1 MKTWRALTASAVVVF
16 GGCLGDDGGGAG
28 LDAIDTVTVD
38 LGEVGDAI
46 DSAPDAAPETNV
58 DTTTDTA
65 VDTTVVDTT
74 VADTTVADVADTAV
88 DSIVPVDTS
97 DTTETSDYDTLPDTV
112 GGDVSNTVD
121 ASGPGPLAVL
131 REEVE
136 VAGFPAVLFRP
147 DTVAPVPTV
156 VLLPGFQIDGNAYEL
171 YGERLASHA
180 VATLVV
186 TFGDSLFAPLT
197 HDALADAVVE
207 MIDWLAADQ
216 RFDGNHLGVA
226 GHSRGGKIAFL
237 AATRSTRIKAVFGL
251 DPVDAAGGP
260 GAQPSA
266 DFPSVAPELMPRV
279 TVPVAIIGSVY
290 GGTTASPLAPA
301 CAPVEDNYHQYTV
314 AATAAV
320 SVREW
325 VAPASGHNDF
335 ADPLPF
341 LLSLVCQAGDDPGAT
356 RAFAME
362 RLVAFFRNVLG
373 NDARYI
379 VP

>member
-1 MKTWRALTASAVVVF
+1 M
-16 GGCLGDDGGGAG
+16 DG
-28 LDAIDTVTVD
+28 
-38 LGEVGDAI
+38 
-46 DSAPDAAPETNV
+46 
-58 DTTTDTA
+58 
-65 VDTTVVDTT
+65 
-74 VADTTVADVADTAV
+74 
-88 DSIVPVDTS
+88 
-97 DTTETSDYDTLPDTV
+97 
-112 GGDVSNTVD
+112 
-121 ASGPGPLAVL
+121 
-131 REEVE
+131 
-136 VAGFPAVLFRP
+136 
-147 DTVAPVPTV
+147 
-156 VLLPGFQIDGNAYEL
+156 
-171 YGERLASHA
+171 
-180 VATLVV
+180 
-186 TFGDSLFAPLT
+186 
-197 HDALADAVVE
+197 
-207 MIDWLAADQ
+207 ADQ

-279 TVPVAIIGSVY
+279 TVPVAIIGSAY

-341 LLSLVCQAGDDPGAT
+341 LLSLVCRRAAGGGRSRGSRCPGRCHSGVGA
-356 RAFAME
+356 
-362 RLVAFFRNVLG
+362 
-373 NDARYI
+373 
-379 VP
+379 VPSTGTAESRIAWKNSEKVRKA